1 MLKTAERFDKQ
12 IEYESRRINRKIF
25 CQKLEQR

>member
-12 IEYESRRINRKIF
+12 IEYGSRGINRKIF
-25 CQKLEQR
+25 CQKLKQ